1 MFYGEI
7 YNPAT
12 DMTEKVTLPDNF
24 SQYKV
29 FNGTK
34 TDVLLCDSSGI
45 YQYNAGDNMPT
56 EIFSYIDADLDING
70 LQMIYQTDETHFVGS
85 FSEGGYPKIVLF
97 NRNELQEGVQKQNI
111 ILGTSDE
118 LDAELRS
125 RIISFNREN
134 SQYKISVRQYVS
146 YNKEMSAAVQLNMDI
161 MSGNMPDILVI
172 DSETPLESYISKGLI
187 ADIGKLIE
195 QDDELENNQFMENIF
210 DAFCVDGVLYYVV
223 PGFSVDTLVAKQTK
237 VGNRTGWNNKEF
249 TEVIA
254 DISEETEILSESS
267 RYSYITDFMSV
278 CGREFVDM
286 DSGKCNFGSEDFKSA
301 LEFAA
306 TLPETVEK
314 SQYEENSFDSRYIED
329 RALLQPV
336 TICKISNLTQ
346 QINGSIGEEIAYV
359 GYPCENREGSCIK
372 ICGNGFVLSGKSDKL
387 DGAWQFVRY
396 YLTEDYQ
403 RNEMFDKGMPT
414 RKDIFYEKAQSAAEY
429 EGYCFINEEFVPLP
443 PLTQEQIDAAVSFI
457 EGLHN
462 TAFEDEVIMNII
474 FEEAESFFNGNRT
487 VEDVA
492 KVIQNRVQLYLNE
505 A

>member
-1 MFYGEI
+1 
-7 YNPAT
+7 
-12 DMTEKVTLPDNF
+12 
-24 SQYKV
+24 
-29 FNGTK
+29 
-34 TDVLLCDSSGI
+34 
-45 YQYNAGDNMPT
+45 
-56 EIFSYIDADLDING
+56 
-70 LQMIYQTDETHFVGS
+70 
-85 FSEGGYPKIVLF
+85 
-97 NRNELQEGVQKQNI
+97 
-111 ILGTSDE
+111 
-118 LDAELRS
+118 
-125 RIISFNREN
+125 
-134 SQYKISVRQYVS
+134 
-146 YNKEMSAAVQLNMDI
+146 
-161 MSGNMPDILVI
+161 
-172 DSETPLESYISKGLI
+172 
-187 ADIGKLIE
+187 
-195 QDDELENNQFMENIF
+195 
-210 DAFCVDGVLYYVV
+210 
-223 PGFSVDTLVAKQTK
+223 
-237 VGNRTGWNNKEF
+237 
-249 TEVIA
+249 
-254 DISEETEILSESS
+254 
-267 RYSYITDFMSV
+267 
-278 CGREFVDM
+278 
-286 DSGKCNFGSEDFKSA
+286 
-301 LEFAA
+301 
-306 TLPETVEK
+306 VEK

-372 ICGNGFVLSGKSDKL
+372 ICGNGFVLSSKSDKL

-462 TAFEDEVIMNII
+462 TAFEDEVIMKII